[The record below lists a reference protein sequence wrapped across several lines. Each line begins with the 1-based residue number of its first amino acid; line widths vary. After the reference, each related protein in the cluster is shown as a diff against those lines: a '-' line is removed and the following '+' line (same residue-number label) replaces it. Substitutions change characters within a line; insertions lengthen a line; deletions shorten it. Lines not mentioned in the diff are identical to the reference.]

1 MVTLQQIEDLVC
13 GKATFSEKENR
24 VYVTFTG
31 VKTAYELKHFMEKNG
46 FQDVYGTYEDGFY
59 TLGFS
64 GGELS

>member
-1 MVTLQQIEDLVC
+1 MVTLEQIEDLVC

-31 VKTAYELKHFMEKNG
+31 VKTAYALKDFMAKNG
-46 FQDVYGTYEDGFY
+46 FQDVYGTYDDGFY

-64 GGELS
+64 DGELS

>member
-1 MVTLQQIEDLVC
+1 MVSLQQIEDLVC

-24 VYVTFTG
+24 VYVKFTG
-31 VKTAYELKHFMEKNG
+31 VRTAYALKDFMEKNG

-59 TLGFS
+59 ILGFT

>member
-1 MVTLQQIEDLVC
+1 MVSLQQIEDLTC

-24 VYVTFTG
+24 VYVKFTG
-31 VKTAYELKHFMEKNG
+31 VRTAYALKDLMEKNG

-59 TLGFS
+59 ILGFT